1 MQQSNTRWP
10 PQVGD
15 AAREKDTGL
24 VGTIIKTKGVYEARF
39 RLLVVP
45 PDTSED
51 PLAAR
56 RAKISA
62 RAASRWYGLDE
73 LEPPS

>member
-1 MQQSNTRWP
+1 MQQSDIRWP

-15 AAREKDTGL
+15 AAREKESGL
-24 VGTIIKTKGVYEARF
+24 LGTVIKTKGVYEARF
-39 RLLVVP
+39 RLHVDP
-45 PDTSED
+45 PDTSGD
-51 PLAAR
+51 AVALK
-56 RAKISA
+56 RAKATA

>member
-1 MQQSNTRWP
+1 MPKIDTRWP

-24 VGTIIKTKGVYEARF
+24 VGTVVKTKGVYEARF
-39 RLLVVP
+39 RLHVDP
-45 PDTSED
+45 PTTDGD
-51 PLAAR
+51 AVAVK
-56 RAKISA
+56 RAKAMA
-62 RAASRWYGLDE
+62 RTASRWYGLEE